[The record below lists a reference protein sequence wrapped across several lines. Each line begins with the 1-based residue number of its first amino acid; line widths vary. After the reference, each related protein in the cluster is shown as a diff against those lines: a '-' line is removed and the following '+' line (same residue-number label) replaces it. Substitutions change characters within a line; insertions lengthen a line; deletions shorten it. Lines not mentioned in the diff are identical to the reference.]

1 MSVAKGKKVF
11 VQKCQQCHSYAEGGK
26 HGQGPN
32 LWGLW
37 GRQSGQAANYSY
49 TDANKGEFFIFILFL
64 NFLDSGIMWSA
75 ETLDEYLKDPK
86 KMIPGKSKFF
96 RSFCLLE
103 TIKALLEHLRVK
115 QGHN

>member
-49 TDANKGEFFIFILFL
+49 TDANKSEFFRFILFL
-64 NFLDSGIMWSA
+64 NFFRLWYHVECRQPRRVPQGPQEDDS
-75 ETLDEYLKDPK
+75 
-86 KMIPGKSKFF
+86 
-96 RSFCLLE
+96 R
-103 TIKALLEHLRVK
+103 
-115 QGHN
+115 

>member
-37 GRQSGQAANYSY
+37 GRQSGQAENYSY
-49 TDANKGEFFIFILFL
+49 TDANKSEL
-64 NFLDSGIMWSA
+64 S
-75 ETLDEYLKDPK
+75 
-86 KMIPGKSKFF
+86 
-96 RSFCLLE
+96 SFNCLL
-103 TIKALLEHLRVK
+103 APLFRLRHHLEPRKPRRVP
-115 QGHN
+115 QGPQEDDPR

>member
-37 GRQSGQAANYSY
+37 GRQSGQAENYSY
-49 TDANKGEFFIFILFL
+49 TDANK
-64 NFLDSGIMWSA
+64 NSGITWNA
-75 ETLDEYLKDPK
+75 ESLDEYLKDPK
-86 KMIPGKSKFF
+86 KMIPGTKMVFAGLKKKGDRKNLIAFIES
-96 RSFCLLE
+96 L
-103 TIKALLEHLRVK
+103 
-115 QGHN
+115 Q

>member
-37 GRQSGQAANYSY
+37 GRQSGQAASYSY
-49 TDANKGEFFIFILFL
+49 TDANK
-64 NFLDSGIMWSA
+64 NSGIMWNADS
-75 ETLDEYLKDPK
+75 LDEYLKDPK
-86 KMIPGKSKFF
+86 KMIPGTKMVFAGLKKKGDRKNLIAFIES
-96 RSFCLLE
+96 L
-103 TIKALLEHLRVK
+103 
-115 QGHN
+115 Q